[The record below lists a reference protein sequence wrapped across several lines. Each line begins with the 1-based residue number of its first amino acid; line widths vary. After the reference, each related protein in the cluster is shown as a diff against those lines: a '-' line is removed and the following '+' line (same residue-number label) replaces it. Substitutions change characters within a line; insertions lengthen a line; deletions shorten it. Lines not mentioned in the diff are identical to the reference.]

1 MRNTS
6 IFSFVREK
14 DQYLDL
20 FSPRLKTNL
29 VFNCLSLLF
38 MQDLLDTVIPLV
50 AKYNQNHSHEK
61 SSDEKCFPWK
71 SNACDFVL
79 SINRQQKKKQ

>member
-1 MRNTS
+1 MRNSS

-29 VFNCLSLLF
+29 VFNCKISL
-38 MQDLLDTVIPLV
+38 TSVIPLV
-50 AKYNQNHSHEK
+50 AKYNQNYAHEK
-61 SSDEKCFPWK
+61 SSD
-71 SNACDFVL
+71 
-79 SINRQQKKKQ
+79 KKVSLGRAMRVTLCSQLIDSRRKNN